1 MDSVQKID
9 ELKRLI
15 ESSLTPLIQGDYRL
29 LEIPDYSNVGD
40 MLIFQGE
47 LAFLKTVRHK
57 CLEMASMRS
66 FAYRLPRISTTE
78 LLVFRGGG
86 YFGNLWQ
93 SGFAFQRKM
102 LSAYPNN
109 PMVIFPQS
117 VHFTD
122 EAVLRDAVV
131 RYGEHRNL
139 TLCLRDMESYEF
151 VKKHFKNNCVL
162 VPDMAFYAD
171 IKQYIGANK
180 VQSPKSLLLKRDDK
194 EFVQNTIL
202 ESIAS
207 RLDVDVMDWPAMSEP
222 ISQIELFMRRIGSHP
237 EIFSLFSDWFV
248 KAIYRPYI
256 LRSGVR
262 FLQQYSHIYSTRL
275 HGCILGFLLGKRVS
289 AFDNS
294 YGKISSLI
302 RTWLSD
308 CDNVELC
315 Q

>member
-1 MDSVQKID
+1 MDSAQKID
-9 ELKRLI
+9 ELKHLI
-15 ESSLTPLIQGDYRL
+15 ESRLTPLITGDYRL

-66 FAYRLPRISTTE
+66 FAYRLPRISAKE

-93 SGFAFQRKM
+93 SGFAFQEKM
-102 LSAYPNN
+102 LLAYPNN

-122 EAVLRDAVV
+122 DAVLRDAVI
-131 RYGEHRNL
+131 RYGEHKNL
-139 TLCLRDMESYEF
+139 TICLRDKASYEF
-151 VKKHFKNNCVL
+151 VKKHFKNDALL

-171 IKQYIGANK
+171 IARYVRGSK
-180 VQSPKSLLLKRDDK
+180 VRSSKSLLLKRDDK
-194 EFVQNTIL
+194 EFMQNAAL
-202 ESIAS
+202 ESIS
-207 RLDVDVMDWPAMSEP
+207 KRLDVDVSDWPAMSEP
-222 ISQIELFMRRIGSHP
+222 ISQLELFMRRIGSHP
-237 EIFSLFSDWFV
+237 EIFSVFSDWFV
-248 KAIYRPYI
+248 KAIYRPYV
-256 LRSGVR
+256 LRSGVK

-275 HGCILGFLLGKRVS
+275 HGCILGFLLGKHVS

-302 RTWLSD
+302 RTWLND